1 MDAFNGLTKW
11 RREESNSA
19 KAATLVVL
27 RRSLVI
33 SLEELMH
40 RDWIELVSGLSSIL

>member
-1 MDAFNGLTKW
+1 MDAFNGLTLC

-19 KAATLVVL
+19 KAAILVNL
-27 RRSLVI
+27 NLVI
-33 SLEELMH
+33 SLEELIH